1 MNQPEESFDEFERE
15 LTLALRGVDPPDGFA
30 ERTMARAK
38 VPAPAVG
45 KLLALPMRIRLW
57 AGGAVAAALL
67 VGAIAGEEVHLR
79 RQRERAELAQRQ
91 FEAAMRITD
100 ETLDN
105 VRQQLQQ
112 AGVRIGD

>member
-1 MNQPEESFDEFERE
+1 MNQPEESFTEIEHE
-15 LTLALRGVDPPDGFA
+15 LKRALRRVDPSDGFA
-30 ERTMARAK
+30 ERTVALASLSAARPRRVLMMTARTR
-38 VPAPAVG
+38 
-45 KLLALPMRIRLW
+45 LL
-57 AGGAVAAALL
+57 AGGAIAATLL
-67 VGAIAGEEVHLR
+67 AGVLTGEEIHLR

-100 ETLDN
+100 ETLEH